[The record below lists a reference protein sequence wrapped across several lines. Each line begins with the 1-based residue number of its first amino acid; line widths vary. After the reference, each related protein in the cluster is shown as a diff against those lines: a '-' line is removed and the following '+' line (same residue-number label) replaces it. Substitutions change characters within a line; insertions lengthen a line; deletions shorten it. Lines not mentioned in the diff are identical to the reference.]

1 MMWLLS
7 LVLGG
12 IAKFGICSAPP
23 SNVHC
28 RSETCRISRAP
39 SLVQSR
45 MQRTPGILVNASAD
59 AKANMLSGISPVP
72 PGAGR
77 RSLAVIQADSKK
89 MNCSGQGQDPCLP
102 LEKFTESVQPTA
114 VASSSS
120 VRRPV
125 KFSQFL
131 PNAKSNDTDALGTAA
146 SDKSGSLSALDSIHP
161 EEISDVQVGDMM
173 PFELHLQDVSLEALL
188 SKYSRDQALL
198 PQMQRT
204 GGSQGASLA
213 DLLQL
218 FRSEI
223 ASAGHVTTDRIVMN
237 SIHGRFV
244 RPTKGSM
251 LLNVGDSSKSLASKR
266 FHPVKGNLGVSA
278 VQHSSPAGEESRLG
292 EEVLVRFFYVPSADP
307 QQAARKVIDDILSAM
322 KDPKSPLMKGEL
334 SDLLQSASITV
345 GYKENNNLYAAPQ
358 ERLASLALP
367 FAISA
372 LFAGALIWLASW

>member
-1 MMWLLS
+1 MWLLT

-72 PGAGR
+72 PGAGNR
-77 RSLAVIQADSKK
+77 TLSVVQADSKRV
-89 MNCSGQGQDPCLP
+89 NCSGQGQDPCLP
-102 LEKFTESVQPTA
+102 LEKFTESEEPTA
-114 VASSSS
+114 IASSSS

-125 KFSQFL
+125 QFSHVV
-131 PNAKSNDTDALGTAA
+131 PDAKSSDTDALGTAA
-146 SDKSGSLSALDSIHP
+146 GDTSGLLSSLGSIIP
-161 EEISDVQVGDMM
+161 EEISDMQVGDMM

-204 GGSQGASLA
+204 GGSQGSSLA

-218 FRSEI
+218 FRAEI
-223 ASAGHVTTDRIVMN
+223 ASAGHVTADRIVMN
-237 SIHGRFV
+237 SLHGRFV

-251 LLNVGDSSKSLASKR
+251 LLNVGGSSKSLASKT
-266 FHPVKGNLGVSA
+266 FHPVTGNRGVSA
-278 VQHSSPAGEESRLG
+278 VQPSLAGEESRLG

-307 QQAARKVIDDILSAM
+307 EQAARKVINDILSAM
-322 KDPKSPLMKGEL
+322 KDPKSTLMKGEL
-334 SDLLQSASITV
+334 SDLLQRASITI
-345 GYKENNNLYAAPQ
+345 GYKENYNLYAAPQ

-367 FAISA
+367 FAVSA